1 MGKENYKVV
10 THNLD
15 VGPEG
20 PIVLSFEFQLNLWG
34 VCELVT
40 FPGSEV
46 NRMNFQMTHWNS
58 RAEDRYCMRTG
69 GCICRRGKISR

>member
-20 PIVLSFEFQLNLWG
+20 PIVLSFEFKLYLWG
-34 VCELVT
+34 VCGLVT

-46 NRMNFQMTHWNS
+46 K
-58 RAEDRYCMRTG
+58 CMDF
-69 GCICRRGKISR
+69 

>member
-15 VGPEG
+15 VGPEE
-20 PIVLSFEFQLNLWG
+20 PIVPSFEFQLNLWD
-34 VCELVT
+34 VCGLVT

-46 NRMNFQMTHWNS
+46 NDMNV
-58 RAEDRYCMRTG
+58 
-69 GCICRRGKISR
+69 

>member
-20 PIVLSFEFQLNLWG
+20 PIVLSFEFQLNLWD
-34 VCELVT
+34 VCGLVT
-40 FPGSEV
+40 FPSSEV
-46 NRMNFQMTHWNS
+46 NDMKF
-58 RAEDRYCMRTG
+58 
-69 GCICRRGKISR
+69 